1 MADHA
6 PRRTARTARVDAA
19 RLAVV
24 VLAGAAVWLVPV
36 PAGVDPRAWQ
46 LLAVF
51 VATMVGIVLRPMPMG
66 AVAFVAIG
74 FAVLSGTLTI
84 AEATAGFGSTVVW
97 LVVAAFFIATA
108 FVKTGLGT
116 RIAYHFMRVLGRR
129 SLGLAYGFVATDLV
143 LAPAIPSNTARAGGV
158 VYPILKSLCVS
169 LGSDAALGT
178 ERRIAGFL
186 TFTAYQSVVVTS
198 AMFLTAMA
206 ANPLAAE
213 LAAQQGVAISW
224 GLWAAAASVPGLLSL
239 VLVPLL
245 IYRLYPPQITRTP
258 EAPELARRRLRE
270 MGAMSREEWTLLAV
284 FVLLLGLWIRG
295 DALGVSATATAL
307 AGVAAMLATGVLGW
321 DDILEERGGWDTFIW
336 FAVLVMMATQLG
348 ELGLLAWFSDR
359 VSGLLGDIHWIP
371 AFVSLSLIYFYVH
384 YLFASNTAHVSAMY
398 APFLALA
405 LAVGTPPALAA
416 LLLAYF
422 SNLFASLTHYGT
434 AAAPILFGSGN
445 VDIVTW
451 WKLGALISVLNIAI
465 WLGAGSLW
473 WRAAGAVVT
482 AAAGAGAP
490 DARVAGGQAEAGSAF
505 NNASAMLRIFVTAS
519 SITPSRSTPALRRTG
534 MRTTTDLP
542 EPSTV
547 APSSCARR
555 LCATSLAQQ

>member
-1 MADHA
+1 MAEAAAA
-6 PRRTARTARVDAA
+6 PSERTARVDAA
-19 RLAVV
+19 RLGAVV
-24 VLAGAAVWLVPV
+24 LVGALLWLVPA
-36 PAGVDPRAWQ
+36 PAGVESRAWQ
-46 LLAVF
+46 LLAIF
-51 VATMVGIVLRPMPMG
+51 VATMAGIVLRPMPMG
-66 AVAFVAIG
+66 ATAFVATG
-74 FAVLSGTLTI
+74 VAVLTGTLTI

-169 LGSDAALGT
+169 LGSDASLGT

-186 TFTAYQSVVVTS
+186 TFTAYQGVVVTS

-224 GLWAAAASVPGLLSL
+224 ALWAVAASVPGLLSL
-239 VLVPLL
+239 AAVPLL

-258 EAPELARRRLRE
+258 EAPELARQRLRE
-270 MGAMSREEWTLLAV
+270 MGAMSRQEWTLAVV
-284 FVLLLGLWIRG
+284 FVFLLGLWIG
-295 DALGVSATATAL
+295 GGALGVSATTTAM
-307 AGVAAMLATGVLGW
+307 AGVAAMLATGVLAW
-321 DDILEERGGWDTFIW
+321 DDILDERGGWDTFIW

-359 VSGLLGDIHWIP
+359 VSGLLGDVHWIP

-422 SNLFASLTHYGT
+422 SNLFAALTHYGT
-434 AAAPILFGSGN
+434 AAGPILFGSGN

-451 WKLGALISVLNIAI
+451 WRLGALISVVNITI

-473 WRAAGAVVT
+473 WRLLG
-482 AAAGAGAP
+482 
-490 DARVAGGQAEAGSAF
+490 
-505 NNASAMLRIFVTAS
+505 LW
-519 SITPSRSTPALRRTG
+519 
-534 MRTTTDLP
+534 
-542 EPSTV
+542 
-547 APSSCARR
+547 
-555 LCATSLAQQ
+555 

>member
-1 MADHA
+1 MADDA
-6 PRRTARTARVDAA
+6 PRQTAPIARANAVS
-19 RLAVV
+19 LGVV
-24 VLAGAAVWLVPV
+24 VFAGGLIWLVPA
-36 PAGVDPRAWQ
+36 PEGVEPRALR

-51 VATMVGIVLRPMPMG
+51 VATIVGIVLRPMPMG
-66 AVAFVAIG
+66 ALAFVAVA

-84 AEATAGFGSTVVW
+84 AEATGGFGSTVVW

-143 LAPAIPSNTARAGGV
+143 LAPAIPSNTARGGGV
-158 VYPILKSLCVS
+158 IYPILKSLCVS

-186 TFTAYQSVVVTS
+186 TFTAYQGVVVTS

-224 GLWAAAASVPGLLSL
+224 ALWAAAASVPGLLSL

-245 IYRLYPPQITRTP
+245 VYRLYPPEISHTP

-270 MGAMSREEWTLLAV
+270 MGAMSRQEWTLLAV
-284 FVLLLGLWIRG
+284 FVFLLALWIAG
-295 DALGVSATATAL
+295 GALGVSATATAL
-307 AGVAAMLATGVLGW
+307 AGVAAMLVTGVLSW
-321 DDILEERGGWDTFIW
+321 DDILDERGGWDTFVW

-359 VSGLLGDIHWIP
+359 VAGLLGDVHWIP
-371 AFVSLSLIYFYVH
+371 AFVSLSLVYFYVH

-398 APFLALA
+398 GPFLALA

-416 LLLAYF
+416 LLLAFF

-451 WKLGALISVLNIAI
+451 WRLGALISVVNITI

-473 WRAAGAVVT
+473 WRLLG
-482 AAAGAGAP
+482 
-490 DARVAGGQAEAGSAF
+490 
-505 NNASAMLRIFVTAS
+505 LW
-519 SITPSRSTPALRRTG
+519 
-534 MRTTTDLP
+534 
-542 EPSTV
+542 
-547 APSSCARR
+547 
-555 LCATSLAQQ
+555 

>member
-1 MADHA
+1 MPQTVTGAA
-6 PRRTARTARVDAA
+6 PPSPRQTARTARVDTV
-19 RLAVV
+19 RLGVV
-24 VLAGAAVWLVPV
+24 VLVGTILWLVPA
-36 PAGVDPRAWQ
+36 PAGVEPRAWQ

-66 AVAFVAIG
+66 ATAFVATG
-74 FAVLSGTLTI
+74 VAVLTGTLTI

-116 RIAYHFMRVLGRR
+116 RIAYHFIRVLGRR

-158 VYPILKSLCVS
+158 IYPILKSLCVS

-186 TFTAYQSVVVTS
+186 TFTAYQGVVVTS

-213 LAAQQGVAISW
+213 LAAQQGVDISW
-224 GLWAAAASVPGLLSL
+224 ALWAAAASVPGLLSL

-258 EAPELARRRLRE
+258 EAPALARQRLRE
-270 MGAMSREEWTLLAV
+270 MGAMSRQEWTLTVV
-284 FVLLLGLWIRG
+284 FVFLLGLWIAG
-295 DALGVSATATAL
+295 DALGVSATATAM
-307 AGVAAMLATGVLGW
+307 AGVAAMLATGVLAW
-321 DDILEERGGWDTFIW
+321 DDILDERGGWDTFIW

-348 ELGLLAWFSDR
+348 ELGLLTWFSDR
-359 VSGLLGDIHWIP
+359 VSGLLGDVHWIP

-416 LLLAYF
+416 LLLAFF

-434 AAAPILFGSGN
+434 AAGPILFGSGN

-451 WKLGALISVLNIAI
+451 WRLGALISVMNIVI

-473 WRAAGAVVT
+473 WRVLG
-482 AAAGAGAP
+482 
-490 DARVAGGQAEAGSAF
+490 
-505 NNASAMLRIFVTAS
+505 LW
-519 SITPSRSTPALRRTG
+519 
-534 MRTTTDLP
+534 
-542 EPSTV
+542 
-547 APSSCARR
+547 
-555 LCATSLAQQ
+555 